1 MNVYNIIRTVI
12 LIAEAVLAVA
22 LIVTIFFQPANTTGI
37 SAIDNTETY
46 YTKNKKKST
55 EGIMKMATIIISI
68 TMAVL
73 AVVFFVLLAIDKSG
87 V

>member
-46 YTKNKKKST
+46 YTKNKKKCDR
-55 EGIMKMATIIISI
+55 IMK
-68 TMAVL
+68 L
-73 AVVFFVLLAIDKSG
+73 QDKRMK
-87 V
+87 VKELHRKKKEQRMKK